1 MSSRVD
7 VAQDDL
13 TNLPPC
19 SRPDGK
25 YACQRLGCDAY
36 YVPGSADNVD
46 GCCVHH
52 TEPPS
57 FRDGVKSWP
66 CCQKSSHDFGEFMS
80 IRGCATDRH
89 TCVKT
94 EYASAVKKETVAVS
108 TAAIPLSME
117 AKARGET
124 DVRAATCAR
133 CRAGFY
139 CAEHATPKSPSTSAA
154 VEEKAHTETKRND
167 DAALSTVTAVDP
179 DAVQTCKR
187 PGCGEK
193 FTERQNADDACRFHA
208 GQPIFHETKKG
219 WSCCGTLVYDFD
231 DFLKLPPCARGR
243 HDANAA
249 PLKFQ
254 KHTDKASAS

>member
-1 MSSRVD
+1 MTSA

-80 IRGCATDRH
+80 IRGCATGRH

-94 EYASAVKKETVAVS
+94 EYAPAVKAETTVNV
-108 TAAIPLSME
+108 TPIPLSME
-117 AKARGET
+117 AQARGET
-124 DVRAATCAR
+124 DVGAATCAR

-139 CAEHATPKSPSTSAA
+139 CAEHATPKSPSTSGV
-154 VEEKAHTETKRND
+154 VEEQETQTEATRND
-167 DAALSTVTAVDP
+167 EASPTPVVDP
-179 DAVQTCKR
+179 DAIQTCKR

-193 FTERQNADDACRFHA
+193 FTERENADEACRFHA

-231 DFLKLPPCARGR
+231 DFLKIPPCARGR

-249 PLKFQ
+249 PLRFQ
-254 KHTDKASAS
+254 KHTDKAAATS